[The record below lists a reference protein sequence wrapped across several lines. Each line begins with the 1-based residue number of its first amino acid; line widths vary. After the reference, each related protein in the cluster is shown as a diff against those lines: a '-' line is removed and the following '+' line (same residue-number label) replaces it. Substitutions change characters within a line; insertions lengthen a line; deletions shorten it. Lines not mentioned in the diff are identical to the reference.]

1 MFDARRRFRGLWPA
15 LLLIAVT
22 GCGSPT
28 VFIDPE
34 TDFPYYE
41 RVGVLPFTSLAGDRL
56 AGEKVTSV
64 FITELLEKNMA
75 LVVEPGQFM
84 AAMAQMR
91 GSNPMA
97 RPWSTADL
105 ARLGEEAQVQ
115 GIFMGTVN
123 EYGMVSAG
131 RDQFPT
137 ITLEVRF
144 VDAATGR
151 VIWSAS
157 RTRRGGPAFPIF
169 GWGEVRTLGELCSMI
184 CDELLSTLPGGRS

>member
-1 MFDARRRFRGLWPA
+1 MIHRRNALPA
-15 LLLIAVT
+15 LLLLAVVVS
-22 GCGSPT
+22 GCGRPT

-41 RVGVLPFTSLAGDRL
+41 TVAVLPFTSLAGDRL
-56 AGEKVTSV
+56 AGEKVTAV
-64 FITELLEKNMA
+64 FVTELLEKNMA
-75 LVVEPGQFM
+75 LVMEPGQFM
-84 AAMAQMR
+84 AAMTQIR

-105 ARLGEEAQVQ
+105 ARLGEEAGVQ

-123 EYGMVSAG
+123 EYAMVSSG

-157 RTRRGGPAFPIF
+157 KTRRGGPAFPIF
-169 GWGEVRTLGELCSMI
+169 GWGEVRTLGELTSMI
-184 CDELLSTLPGGRS
+184 CEDLLSTLPGGRS